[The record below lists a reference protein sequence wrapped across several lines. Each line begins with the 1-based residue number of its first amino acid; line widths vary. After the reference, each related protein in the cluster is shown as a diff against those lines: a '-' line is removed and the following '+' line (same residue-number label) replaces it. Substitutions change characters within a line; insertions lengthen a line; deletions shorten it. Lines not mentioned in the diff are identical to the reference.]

1 MDGGADR
8 RRLQLD
14 GVQHSQRPVRR
25 GEDRPIG
32 DVVVR
37 PPVEDLLDHGV
48 LPVPAVVRRSR
59 SPPATRGLFPDL
71 RHPRLPRHPLAGRGE
86 ELPRDLRWGDGRDR
100 EREDRLGVAP
110 GREALGPDQTED
122 QDAEDTQ
129 AIVEAAGR
137 KCLLIKG
144 DVKDSNFCKEAVK
157 KVVDQFGKINILVN
171 NAGMQ
176 FPQKD
181 VKNITDEQLRITF
194 QTNIFAYFY
203 FAEAVL
209 EHMHEGDCIINTT
222 SVTAYRSSPSLIDY
236 SSTKGAITTFTRSL
250 ATNLAEKKIRVNGVA
265 PGPVWTP
272 LIVSTFDEEKIKKF
286 GSETAMKRA
295 GQPSELGPA
304 YVFLA
309 SDDASFITGQVI
321 HVNGGEVVNG

>member
-1 MDGGADR
+1 MSTVIETPKKQKKQPGIEEKMNPAPEYIKDNYKAADKLKDKVALITGGDSGIGRAVSVHFAEEGADIVIVY
-8 RRLQLD
+8 LN
-14 GVQHSQRPVRR
+14 
-25 GEDRPIG
+25 ED
-32 DVVVR
+32 V
-37 PPVEDLLDHGV
+37 
-48 LPVPAVVRRSR
+48 
-59 SPPATRGLFPDL
+59 
-71 RHPRLPRHPLAGRGE
+71 
-86 ELPRDLRWGDGRDR
+86 
-100 EREDRLGVAP
+100 
-110 GREALGPDQTED
+110 
-122 QDAEDTQ
+122 DAEETKNL
-129 AIVEAAGR
+129 VEGAGR

-144 DVKDSNFCKEAVK
+144 DVKRADFCRKAVEK
-157 KVVDQFGKINILVN
+157 TVREYGKLNILVN

-176 FPQKD
+176 FPEKN
-181 VKNITDEQLRITF
+181 VKNISDEQLEITF
-194 QTNIFAYFY
+194 RTNIFAYFY
-203 FAEAVL
+203 FAEAAL
-209 EHMHEGDCIINTT
+209 EYLQPGDCIINTT

-250 ATNLAEKKIRVNGVA
+250 ATNLTEKKIRVNAVA

-272 LIVSTFDEEKIKKF
+272 LIVSTFDKEKIKSF

>member
-1 MDGGADR
+1 METANKEKPKKQDKQPGIEAEMHPAPEYIKGSYKASGKLNGKAALITGGDSGIGRAVSVHFAKEGADIAIVY
-8 RRLQLD
+8 LD
-14 GVQHSQRPVRR
+14 
-25 GEDRPIG
+25 ED
-32 DVVVR
+32 V
-37 PPVEDLLDHGV
+37 
-48 LPVPAVVRRSR
+48 
-59 SPPATRGLFPDL
+59 
-71 RHPRLPRHPLAGRGE
+71 
-86 ELPRDLRWGDGRDR
+86 
-100 EREDRLGVAP
+100 
-110 GREALGPDQTED
+110 
-122 QDAEDTQ
+122 DAEETKQ
-129 AIVEAAGR
+129 LVEAAGR

-144 DVKDSNFCKEAVK
+144 DVKDADFCKDAVEK
-157 KVVDQFGKINILVN
+157 TVNEYGKLNILVN

-181 VKNITDEQLRITF
+181 VQDITEEQLNITF
-194 QTNIFAYFY
+194 KTNIFAYFY
-203 FAEAVL
+203 FAEAAVK
-209 EHMHEGDCIINTT
+209 HMQKGDCIINTT
-222 SVTAYRSSPSLIDY
+222 SVTAYRSSPALIDY

-250 ATNLAEKKIRVNGVA
+250 ATNLAEKSIRVNGVA

-272 LIVSTFDEEKIKKF
+272 LIVSSFDEEKIEKF

>member
-1 MDGGADR
+1 MITKEKRPKKQNKQPGIEAKMNPAPEYIKDSYKAADKLKGKVALITGGDSGIGRSVSVHFAEEGADIAIVY
-8 RRLQLD
+8 LD
-14 GVQHSQRPVRR
+14 
-25 GEDRPIG
+25 EDI
-32 DVVVR
+32 
-37 PPVEDLLDHGV
+37 
-48 LPVPAVVRRSR
+48 
-59 SPPATRGLFPDL
+59 
-71 RHPRLPRHPLAGRGE
+71 
-86 ELPRDLRWGDGRDR
+86 
-100 EREDRLGVAP
+100 
-110 GREALGPDQTED
+110 
-122 QDAEDTQ
+122 DAEETKNL
-129 AIVEAAGR
+129 VEAAGR
-137 KCLLIKG
+137 NCLLIKG
-144 DVKDSNFCKEAVK
+144 DVKKDGFCKKAVD
-157 KVVDQFGKINILVN
+157 KVVKQFGKLNILVN

-181 VKNITDEQLRITF
+181 AKNITKEQLETTF

-203 FAEAVL
+203 FAEAAL
-209 EHMHEGDCIINTT
+209 QYLQEGDCIINTT
-222 SVTAYRSSPSLIDY
+222 SVTAYRSSPALIDY

-250 ATNLAEKKIRVNGVA
+250 ATNLTEKKIRVNAVA

-272 LIVSTFDEEKIKKF
+272 LIVSSFDEEKIKKF